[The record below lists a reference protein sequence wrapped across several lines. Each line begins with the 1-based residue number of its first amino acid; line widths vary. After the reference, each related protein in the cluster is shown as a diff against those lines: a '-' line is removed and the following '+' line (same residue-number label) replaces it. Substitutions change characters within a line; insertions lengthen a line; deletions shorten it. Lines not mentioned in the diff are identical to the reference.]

1 MKVENIDE
9 SDLVINTRRQH
20 NVSVVEVK
28 FKHNDIVIS
37 ASMRCSKK
45 LKSEAEA
52 QEKILRYLGFNDLQ
66 IQGLKYE

>member
-1 MKVENIDE
+1 MKVDNINE

-20 NVSVVEVK
+20 NTSVVEVK

-37 ASMRCSKK
+37 ASMRCRKK
-45 LKSEAEA
+45 LKDEAVT
-52 QEKILRYLGFNDLQ
+52 QDKILRYLGFNDLQ